1 MSTFYVL
8 PPRPVLGERFAG
20 FLQLV
25 FPGLRWDAAARAD
38 LADILG
44 RTAARAD
51 VFVIYR
57 DDLPPHE
64 PVARA
69 LVDAFGAEPG
79 DEVIEVRPAGRGADL
94 AAARWHVGESPC
106 LPAGPAPQ

>member
-1 MSTFYVL
+1 VSTFYVL

-25 FPGLRWDAAARAD
+25 FPGLQFDDATRAE

-44 RTAARAD
+44 RAAAGRGD
-51 VFVIYR
+51 VYVVYR
-57 DDLPPHE
+57 EDLPPGE
-64 PVARA
+64 RVARA

-79 DEVIEVRPAGRGADL
+79 DEVIEVRPAGHGSEL
-94 AAARWHVGESPC
+94 TAARWRV
-106 LPAGPAPQ
+106 AVA

>member
-25 FPGLRWDAAARAD
+25 FPGLQWDAPMRTN
-38 LADILG
+38 LADALG
-44 RTAARAD
+44 EAAVSHPD
-51 VFVIYR
+51 VFVVYR
-57 DDLPPHE
+57 EDLPPGE
-64 PVARA
+64 SVARG

-79 DEVIEVRPAGRGADL
+79 DEVIEVRPAGRGVEL
-94 AAARWHVGESPC
+94 TAARWRV
-106 LPAGPAPQ
+106 AAA